1 MYMDKILEFHPS
13 DLEVTVEAGV
23 EWTYLNSQLKAENLF
38 FPVDPFIG
46 AKIGGMIATGCSGT
60 NAARYGSIKD
70 GWVLSL
76 TVVLADGSIIKTK
89 SGTKKNSSGYDI
101 NRLFI
106 GSEGTL
112 GIITQATLKL
122 ANLAKFQRV
131 VICAFETIDVS
142 YYSFVS
148 QEGVFLQG
156 LQFCLTTIL
165 GRS

>member
-1 MYMDKILEFHPS
+1 MMHMDKILEVHPS
-13 DLEVTVEAGV
+13 DLEVTVQAGV

-38 FPVDPFIG
+38 FPIDPFIG

-112 GIITQATLKL
+112 GIITEATLKL
-122 ANLAKFQRV
+122 ADLAKFQRV
-131 VICAFETIDVS
+131 VVCTFETIDVS
-142 YYSFVS
+142 NYSCSSRRKYF
-148 QEGVFLQG
+148 FQG
-156 LQFCLTTIL
+156 ITLL
-165 GRS
+165 